1 MSALICQQRSSYT
14 QVVFF
19 TFIFLNL
26 CCISAARAG
35 LDPYTITRTTGNTYT
50 DISGGTAVT
59 SWMIADTT
67 TIVLPWP
74 FPPLITITINSD
86 DNLSKNLL
94 PIGFTFYYDGSPHT
108 QFRVSSNGF
117 LTFNTATNANGSRQP
132 ACGSGDAYSGDNATF
147 STPGTKG
154 TISAIAPFYDDLVA
168 EAYDLDESVHY
179 QTSGSAPNRVLTV
192 QWRGMS
198 LDVNSDC
205 TSPCSYGSYNFQ
217 IKLYEATGD
226 IEFVY
231 GTMTTGA
238 DEVDDP
244 EYTCGLN
251 SASLTAS
258 PTTAQLLSQQ
268 TANSTTFTNT
278 HTILSPTPP
287 ATNSKITFTR
297 TAPAPAT
304 GVPTCI
310 YYNFPANGATNQCR
324 NAIISWSACDGVPN
338 TFDVYFGTT
347 NPPSLATGGSNR
359 VGNFFNPG
367 ALAAN
372 TTYYW
377 RIVPENTAF
386 GSAVAANMPVYSFTT
401 GGGDVVTGI
410 SSSIGTVTG
419 PDAVTLCTGQTT
431 TLTVNGSLSEGS
443 VYNWTSP
450 STCPFDL
457 GCKSTPAY
465 PSILCIPTGNCA
477 ASSRNI
483 TFLSAGTNKFY
494 VFARGCNGTSSCG
507 TITITVIDAAT
518 APTSIMNSSPGG
530 NFLCFGTGTT
540 LTAQGG
546 TGSKYEWFT
555 GSCGGTPVSGTT
567 NSIGVVMP
575 SGSVTYYVRR
585 IDECTN
591 VPTTCASIT
600 LTELKD
606 TIGYNLIF
614 FDVGPTTICPGETP
628 ANINGSF
635 PTGVSPGGTYSF
647 LWESSTTSDSTGFA
661 TASGTYNT
669 QGYIPGTL
677 SVTTWYRRI
686 VIAKN
691 NVGLDCSDANVSNVL
706 QIVAGS
712 DQCDDGN
719 SCTNDICQ
727 NAVCSHECTLA
738 LDTLVYHANSV
749 EGCADG
755 DITAIVNPGGCPA
768 WDANLY
774 YANVVHRS
782 WSYLQGDTIF
792 WDGLPA
798 RSYVMVVSG
807 GSGCNVS
814 RNIPIAAGPECS
826 IGADTVASTPTSVGG
841 CNNASI
847 NAVVNAFVCDSEW
860 TATLFDSLDN
870 VVDSWTY
877 TQGSAILWENLES
890 GDYKIILRDNAGS
903 CATQELITVPS
914 GPPCR
919 VKVQNVQKTVA
930 GCDNNTI
937 TADVSS
943 LTCSGQWFAYLYVSD
958 YSSFIAT
965 WSDSLGSAITW
976 NDIPLGTYHIFAT
989 DIAGC
994 SDTADVILSCTDNDP
1009 CTADSCDG
1017 GCSHSY
1023 KCEDNNPCTED
1034 YCQGNGQCA
1043 NNALICN
1050 DGNLCTN
1057 DACVNGNC
1065 VFTPV
1070 NCADNNA
1077 CTVDNCFSGNCAHT
1091 PLVCNDNNSC
1101 TQDYCQGGNCIFQAI
1116 CQFNDNNPCTDD
1128 YCVNRACLHVQK
1140 NCNDNYTCTNDF
1152 CQAGVCVN
1160 DSTCDLDDGDACTTD
1175 QCLNGSCVHTDTC
1188 GTGTCTGNPGICAD
1202 TDPCTTDTC
1211 ILGECA
1217 HFPKNCD
1224 DGSSCTTDACN
1235 NGTCTHAPTCVL
1247 NDNNPC
1253 TRDTCGNGS
1262 CLHLPISCNDG
1273 NACTDDTCAS
1283 LGCEHDPLCIL
1294 DDGDPCTNDF
1304 CLSGQCIHNDIFCN
1318 DGLLCTTDECVAGQC
1333 VYTPVEC
1340 DDGDLCTTD
1349 SCRNGSCI
1357 FPVIPGCD
1365 NPCDTANCTD
1375 GNPCTVDSCNNGIC
1389 AYPALD
1395 CDDGNPCTTDTCNGG
1410 CVNTPLPNCN
1420 VNISGAVVSELGD
1433 AVPTVTFTL
1442 TGTPGQNYVTAQDG
1456 LYNFTVGN
1464 GSSFTITPSKSNDSI
1479 TNNGVSTFDIIV
1491 IQRHILAIQPL
1502 GSSYKKIAA
1511 DVNFSETISTLD
1523 IVLMRTVIL
1532 AKSPA
1537 FPNNKL
1543 WAFVRSDFNF
1553 TEPSPFPF
1561 DDFRAYANI
1570 ASGQIN
1576 QNFIGMKLGDVN
1588 NSWNPLI
1595 PKRGAVADV
1604 RFSMDEYAAMRGD
1617 EIIVPVKVK
1626 DFNNVAGYQFTLT
1639 WDAGV
1644 LQLAGVNNRSL
1655 EGFYG
1660 EHAANEGTLTTLWY
1674 DEWTRGVTLADD
1686 HAVFEMKFRVT
1697 GDEGSLTEIKIG
1709 SELAVSE
1716 AYNENLDLLN
1726 ILPQNGMVKVTGTQ
1740 SFVNRQSSLVTLSA
1754 QPNPFSN
1761 TTSLIFTLPEDEAV
1775 SIVIYDLLG
1784 KEVKHIRGN
1793 FEAGEHAI
1801 GWTGDDNAGK
1811 SLSHGLYHVRM
1822 VTGDDAIGLKVL
1834 LVK

>member
-1 MSALICQQRSSYT
+1 MSALIRQQRSLYIQT
-14 QVVFF
+14 VFF
-19 TFIFLNL
+19 TFIFLSL
-26 CCISAARAG
+26 FCINSVQAG
-35 LDPYTITRTTGNTYT
+35 LDAYMITRTTGIAYG

-59 SWMIADTT
+59 SWRNYDT
-67 TIVLPWP
+67 VYLFG
-74 FPPLITITINSD
+74 FPIITPSSD
-86 DNLSKNLL
+86 ENLSN
-94 PIGFTFYYDGSPHT
+94 PINIGFTFYYDGSPQT
-108 QFRVSSNGF
+108 QFRVGMNGF
-117 LTFNTATNANGSRQP
+117 LTFNIATNATGSPLP
-132 ACGSGDAYSGDNATF
+132 ACGDGDAYSGDNEIF

-154 TISAIAPFYDDLVA
+154 TISAIAPFYDDVNT
-168 EAYDLDESVHY
+168 EGFDSDESIHY
-179 QTSGSAPNRVLTV
+179 QVSGTSPNRLLTV

-198 LDVNSDC
+198 KYVNDDNC
-205 TSPCSYGSYNFQ
+205 SPCSYGNYNFQ
-217 IKLYEATGD
+217 IKLYETSGN

-231 GTMTTGA
+231 GIMATGS
-238 DEVDDP
+238 DESDDP
-244 EYTCGLN
+244 SYSCGLN
-251 SASLTAS
+251 SASLTSS
-258 PTTAQLLSQQ
+258 PTTSQLLSQQ
-268 TANSTTFTNT
+268 TANTATFTSAHVNN
-278 HTILSPTPP
+278 LSTVP
-287 ATNSKITFTR
+287 ATNSKISFTR

-338 TFDVYFGTT
+338 TFDVYFGTA
-347 NPPSLATGGSNR
+347 NPPSMAPGGSNR
-359 VGNFFNPG
+359 TGNFFNPG

-377 RIVPENTAF
+377 RIVPENSAF

-401 GGGDVVTGI
+401 GGGNSVTGI
-410 SSSIGTVTG
+410 TITPT
-419 PDAVTLCTGQTT
+419 PAVSNTICVGQPV
-431 TLTVNGSLSEGS
+431 TLTVNGSLADGS

-450 STCPFDL
+450 FLFDL
-457 GCKSTPAY
+457 GCKNNPPPGLGLFSDCEG
-465 PSILCIPTGNCA
+465 SSVDIIPIATG
-477 ASSRNI
+477 
-483 TFLSAGTNKFY
+483 TLTY
-494 VFARGCNGTSSCG
+494 DVFARGCNGTSACVR
-507 TITITVIDAAT
+507 TTITVIDAAT
-518 APTSIMNSSPGG
+518 EPDNITSSAGTNVCIGAGTSLNAVGG
-530 NFLCFGTGTT
+530 N
-540 LTAQGG
+540 
-546 TGSKYEWFT
+546 GSQYEWFT
-555 GSCGGTPVSGTT
+555 GSCGGTL
-567 NSIGVVMP
+567 IQGVNTATYNVTMTG
-575 SGSVTYYVRR
+575 GSTTYYVRR
-585 IDECTN
+585 IDPCTN
-591 VPTTCASIT
+591 TPTPCKSIT
-600 LTELKD
+600 LTEFVLQVGNNFI
-606 TIGYNLIF
+606 T
-614 FDVGPTTICPGETP
+614 FDAGPTIVCPGETS

-635 PTGVSPGGTYSF
+635 PTGGNSYAF
-647 LWESSTTSDSTGFA
+647 LWESSTTSDTTGFA
-661 TASGTYNT
+661 PANAPNNT
-669 QGYIPGTL
+669 QGYIPGSL
-677 SVTTWYRRI
+677 SATTWFRRV

-691 NVGLDCSDANVSNVL
+691 NLGSDCSDANVSNVL
-706 QIVAGS
+706 QIIAGS

-719 SCTNDICQ
+719 PCTNDICQ
-727 NAVCSHECTLA
+727 NAVCSHECTLV
-738 LDTLVYHANSV
+738 LDTPFYHANSV
-749 EGCADG
+749 EGCTDG
-755 DITAIVNPGGCPA
+755 DITAAVNPGGCTA
-768 WDANLY
+768 WNAYLY
-774 YANVVHRS
+774 YANVVQRS
-782 WSYLQGDTIF
+782 WSHTQGDTIF
-792 WDGLPA
+792 WDNLFAG
-798 RSYVMVVSG
+798 SYLMVATNLQ
-807 GSGCNVS
+807 SGCADS
-814 RNIPIAAGPECS
+814 TDIIIAAGAPCS
-826 IGADTVASTPTSVGG
+826 IGADTVASTPTSVAG
-841 CNNASI
+841 CDDASI
-847 NAVVNAFVCDSEW
+847 NAVVNAFVCDSDW
-860 TATLFDSLDN
+860 TATLFDEFDK

-930 GCDNNTI
+930 DCDNNTI

-958 YSSFIAT
+958 FSSFIAT
-965 WSDSLGSAITW
+965 WSDSIGSAITW

-989 DIAGC
+989 DLAGC

-1009 CTADSCDG
+1009 CTVDSCDG

-1050 DGNLCTN
+1050 DGNLCTA

-1065 VFTPV
+1065 VFTPI

-1140 NCNDNYTCTNDF
+1140 NCNDNYPCTNDF

-1188 GTGTCTGNPGICAD
+1188 GTGACAGNPGICAD

-1211 ILGECA
+1211 ISDECA
-1217 HFPKNCD
+1217 HFPKNCA

-1235 NGTCTHAPTCVL
+1235 NGTCTHTPTCNL

-1349 SCRNGSCI
+1349 SCRNGNCI
-1357 FPVIPGCD
+1357 FPSIPGCD

-1420 VNISGAVVSELGD
+1420 VNISGAVVSEMGD
-1433 AVPTVTFTL
+1433 PVPTVTLSRSTAGPPV
-1442 TGTPGQNYVTAQDG
+1442 TYVTAQDG

-1479 TNNGVSTFDIIV
+1479 TNNGVSTFDIIM

-1502 GSSYKKIAA
+1502 SSAYKKIAA
-1511 DVNFSETISTLD
+1511 DVNFSQTISTLD

-1532 AKSPA
+1532 AKSPTY
-1537 FPNNKL
+1537 PNGKL

-1561 DDFRAYANI
+1561 DDFRAYASI

-1604 RFSMDEYAAMRGD
+1604 LFSMDEYIAVRGD
-1617 EIIVPVKVK
+1617 EVIVPVKVK
-1626 DFNNVAGYQFTLT
+1626 DFNNVAGYQFTLS
-1639 WDAGV
+1639 WDAEA
-1644 LQLAGVNNRSL
+1644 LQLLEIVNMSL
-1655 EGFYG
+1655 HGFYG
-1660 EHAANEGTLTTLWY
+1660 AGEADEGMLTTLWY
-1674 DEWTRGVTLADD
+1674 DEMTRGVTLHDD
-1686 HAVFEMKFRVT
+1686 EALFGLRFRVA
-1697 GDEGSLTEIKIG
+1697 GAEGSQSEIKIG
-1709 SELAVSE
+1709 SEVTLSE
-1716 AYNENLDLLN
+1716 ACNENLDLLN
-1726 ILPQNGMVKVTGTQ
+1726 IVPQDGIVKVGGQ
-1740 SFVNRQSSLVTLSA
+1740 PSAVNHQPSIINLSVV
-1754 QPNPFSN
+1754 PNPFSN

-1775 SIVIYDLLG
+1775 SIVIHDLLG

-1793 FEAGEHAI
+1793 FEAGERVIEWA
-1801 GWTGDDNAGK
+1801 GDDDAGK
-1811 SLSHGLYHVRM
+1811 SLTQGLYHVRM
-1822 VTGDDAIGLKVL
+1822 AAGDNTVGLKVL